1 MSIFTFKADE
11 TQSGE
16 RLDKITA
23 ILLPQISR
31 TAIQSLVKEGVI
43 TVNNSPVK
51 SSYRLEEGDQIS
63 IIMPESEAIEVAA
76 EDIALDVIYDDK
88 DLAAINKAAGMVV
101 HPAAG
106 HSSGTL
112 VNAILHRWPA
122 LQKLE
127 EKERAGIVHRLDK
140 DTSGVILIAKTEK
153 SLANLQRQFKERTT
167 EKIYIA
173 LVDGHPESYSGMI
186 DAPIGRDTKQ
196 RKKMAV
202 VRNGK
207 PAQTRYEVIES
218 FPEHSL
224 MKLALLTGRTHQI
237 RVHLAWL
244 GYPVVGDSV
253 YGHRKKTLPVKRF
266 FLHATELAVDSP
278 STGKRLVFQ
287 TPLPPDLQYILDQ
300 LRKKR

>member
-1 MSIFTFKADE
+1 MEDT
-11 TQSGE
+11 
-16 RLDKITA
+16 
-23 ILLPQISR
+23 
-31 TAIQSLVKEGVI
+31 
-43 TVNNSPVK
+43 TVTP
-51 SSYRLEEGDQIS
+51 
-63 IIMPESEAIEVAA
+63 
-76 EDIALDVIYDDK
+76 EDIALDVIYEDK
-88 DLAAINKAAGMVV
+88 DLVAINKAAGMVV

-153 SLANLQRQFKERTT
+153 SLAELQRQFKDRTT
-167 EKIYIA
+167 EKTYFA
-173 LVDGHPESYSGMI
+173 LVDGQPESFSGLI

-218 FPEHSL
+218 FPDHAL

-266 FLHATELAVDSP
+266 FLHAAELSVDSP

-287 TPLPPDLQYILDQ
+287 VPLPPDLQSILDQ
-300 LRKKR
+300 LRKMR